1 MDKAAEVIFGSG
13 ALFVLDHRTIAIT
26 KINIANSS
34 NIVEATVPSSNILMD
49 ETMDQS
55 SKRTDVAEKD
65 LVPTDDSPPI
75 TLFFLCIVC
84 PMKSMTTKR
93 VDQ

>member
-1 MDKAAEVIFGSG
+1 LGFGV
-13 ALFVLDHRTIAIT
+13 LLVLDHRIIAIT

-34 NIVEATVPSSNILMD
+34 NNVEAIAPSSNILMH

-55 SKRTDVAEKD
+55 SKRIDMAEND

-75 TLFFLCIVC
+75 LLFLFCIVC